1 MNSSFVAIATLVTSN
16 LRERCLMNI
25 FMSISNETLRY
36 YLQCRKIYNRTSSK
50 KKTEL
55 IEISGYG
62 HNTDIISKMGL
73 QDITKEE
80 ANQTL
85 NKNKIKIKTLSGYVK
100 MELKSKEILACTN
113 NEPSIKLHD

>member
-16 LRERCLMNI
+16 LRERCLINILMN
-25 FMSISNETLRY
+25 ISNETLRY
-36 YLQCRKIYNRTSSK
+36 YLQCRKIYNGTSSK

-55 IEISGYG
+55 IEIIVYG

-80 ANQTL
+80 ANRKL
-85 NKNKIKIKTLSGYVK
+85 NKNKIKIKTLPGSGN
-100 MELKSKEILACTN
+100 MELKSKEILPCTN
-113 NEPSIKLHD
+113 NEPSIKIHD